1 MRAQTWPVPLRVSRP
16 GKWNGPRE
24 PDQRRGPH
32 WRFCC
37 LRRNHAVTNRVVGWA
52 FPNESAS
59 RVWRMHDCLRS
70 SRARFNSSAGYFLMR
85 DHGCFVIG
93 CRDRVK
99 RRIRDCPW
107 SVVDARDSAKVVDQV
122 RLLARTLTDVDV
134 TRCGGGLQ
142 SRIQW
147 VRLPPASLW
156 IESIDGVVPAAGGA
170 PAGVCSDCS
179 EHGF

>member
-1 MRAQTWPVPLRVSRP
+1 MARSTAGVPTRQVERAERARSKKGSALTVLLLTEESCRDESSR
-16 GKWNGPRE
+16 
-24 PDQRRGPH
+24 RR
-32 WRFCC
+32 
-37 LRRNHAVTNRVVGWA
+37 A

-70 SRARFNSSAGYFLMR
+70 SRARFNSSAGYFLMC

-93 CRDRVK
+93 CRDRVE

-142 SRIQW
+142 SRFQW